1 MKMLHTLNLE
11 ELKKNLSELI
21 KDIKAG
27 DDIVILS
34 HNKPIAKISSFCPEE
49 DCGKKT
55 KEFDEWLNDEAKEK
69 SEDEFWFG

>member
-1 MKMLHTLNLE
+1 MHSIHTLNVE

-21 KDIKAG
+21 KDITAG
-27 DDIVILS
+27 DEVILLKN
-34 HNKPIAKISSFCPEE
+34 NKPIAKISSFCPEE

-55 KEFDEWLNDEAKEK
+55 KEFDEWLNDESKEK